1 MSGKV
6 REKSETMGGKKFE
19 KILGRLE
26 EIVDKLGQGDLPL
39 EESLK
44 LFEEGVVLSKQGH
57 MILDE
62 AESKIEVLLESGET
76 QPYKTEDRSGTKDE
90 R

>member
-26 EIVDKLGQGDLPL
+26 EIVDRLGQGDLPL

-44 LFEEGVVLSKQGH
+44 LFEEGVLLSKQGH
-57 MILDE
+57 TMLDE

-76 QPYKTEDRSGTKDE
+76 QPYKTDE
-90 R
+90 KNGMKNER